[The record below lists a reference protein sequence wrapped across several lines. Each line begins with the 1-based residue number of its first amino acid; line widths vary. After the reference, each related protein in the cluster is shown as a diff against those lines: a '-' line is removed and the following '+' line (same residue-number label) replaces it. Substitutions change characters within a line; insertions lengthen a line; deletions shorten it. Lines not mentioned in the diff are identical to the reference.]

1 MRAKRIAGALIAALS
16 LGALAMSGIVAG
28 ASAQAD
34 PVGDEAESSATVD
47 TKELCI
53 WYVSGVPD
61 SFTLAIADSETIDEY
76 DGSELDLVSGE
87 STIVQ
92 YVSGNT
98 TSASKDAHA
107 DCTFYGANEG
117 IALEAA
123 VSAAGFTASAA
134 TGGPDDQM
142 DFAQSLS
149 NPLELG
155 VAKDSCRSGET
166 GSADAWELI
175 AGGKL
180 SVTSTAAV
188 LATSLVS
195 LTKADT
201 VAQQSDT
208 DAQNSACSLTQ
219 SLSIS
224 VPANKTPQFPSQDYT
239 FTGPNITFS
248 FDILG

>member
-28 ASAQAD
+28 ASAQDD
-34 PVGDEAESSATVD
+34 PDGDEAQASATVD

-87 STIVQ
+87 NTVVQ

-98 TSASKDAHA
+98 TLASKDEHA

-117 IALEAA
+117 ISLDAA
-123 VSAAGFTASAA
+123 VSGAGFTAEAA
-134 TGGPDDQM
+134 TGGDDDQM
-142 DFAQSLS
+142 DFEQSLG

-155 VAKDSCRSGET
+155 VAKDSCRSGAT
-166 GSADAWELI
+166 GGDDAWELI
-175 AGGKL
+175 AGEKL

-195 LTKADT
+195 LAKADT

-208 DAQNSACSLTQ
+208 NAQNSACSLIQ

-224 VPANKTPQFPSQDYT
+224 VPANKTPTYPSEDYT
-239 FTGPNITFS
+239 FTGPSITFS